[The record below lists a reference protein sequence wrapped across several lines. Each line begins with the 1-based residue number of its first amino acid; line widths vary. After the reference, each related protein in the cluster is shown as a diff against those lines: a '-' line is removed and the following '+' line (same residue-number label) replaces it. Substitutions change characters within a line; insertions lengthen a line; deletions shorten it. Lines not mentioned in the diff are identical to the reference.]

1 MEIVDPE
8 DEPSAFREPPEPDDR
23 LWRHPSEMAVGHP
36 GTDIPPGGRL
46 GSGEPGRHRVRPHI
60 WAVAGGSA
68 LVASLVSAGLVVA
81 MLGTQGRSRSSDVAV
96 ERQMVRPRTASTV
109 SASPAVDMAERLRP
123 SIVQLKVQT
132 SDGTSTG
139 SGVVFRSDGHVLT
152 NAHVVAGATA
162 IRVAMANGRELTAHL
177 VGADAETDTAVVKL
191 DGGPFPVATLG
202 TAVDLRV
209 GQTTMAMGF
218 PLGMAGG
225 PSMTGG
231 MVSALHREV
240 TPQQATATQAHT
252 GLVDMIQTDA
262 PISPDW
268 SGGALLDSNGAVIGI
283 TTAVTPAGTGSVG
296 FGFATTIDVAR
307 SVADELIRTGKVV
320 HSWLGIGGGDLDA
333 ATASDL
339 NVEGGAMVAE
349 VTDASPAQRAGLAT
363 RDVIVAFD
371 GHDVTSMGDLV
382 MALRSHAPGDTVA
395 LKVVRD
401 RRPRTATVVLVERPA
416 TS

>member
-23 LWRHPSEMAVGHP
+23 LWRHPSEMALGHP
-36 GTDIPPGGRL
+36 AAVAPVGPEGRR
-46 GSGEPGRHRVRPHI
+46 EHRGRPAM
-60 WAVAGGSA
+60 WAVAGASA
-68 LVASLVSAGLVVA
+68 LAASLVSTGLVVA
-81 MLGTQGRSRSSDVAV
+81 LIGTQGRSPSADVAV

-132 SDGTSTG
+132 ADGSNTA

-152 NAHVVAGATA
+152 NAHVVGSATS
-162 IRVAMANGRELTAHL
+162 IRVAMANGRELGAHL

-202 TAVDLRV
+202 TAADLRV

-218 PLGMAGG
+218 PLGLAVG

-231 MVSALHREV
+231 MVSALHREI
-240 TPQQATATQAHT
+240 TPSAATVAQVARTA
-252 GLVDMIQTDA
+252 LIDMIQTDA
-262 PISPDW
+262 PVPPEW
-268 SGGALLDSNGAVIGI
+268 SGGALLDGNGAVIGI
-283 TTAVTPAGTGSVG
+283 TTAMAPGDAGSGS

-320 HSWLGIGGGDLDA
+320 HSWLGISGGDLDA
-333 ATASDL
+333 ATAVDL
-339 NVEGGAMVAE
+339 NLEGGAMVGD
-349 VTDASPAQRAGLAT
+349 VTEGSPAQRAGLAA

-371 GHDVTSMGDLV
+371 GRDMTSMGDLV
-382 MALRSHAPGDTVA
+382 MALRSHAPGDTVVV
-395 LKVVRD
+395 KVVRD
-401 RRPRTATVVLVERPA
+401 RRPRTATVVLVERPPP
-416 TS
+416 S